1 MLRERYK
8 HEFGIA
14 ILLLNKLKN
23 NPENY
28 DVLRDLHKLIISGV
42 TRQERSISL
51 AKEGC
56 KRLSFYKRNKKP
68 SRDKSNKIKELI
80 ENLSERITQRK
91 RIIFLYKCFGDG
103 IAHIYQS
110 MYSLKHLYFDKMYFV
125 KEDAGYISGKSG
137 FIKEWKVFLTC
148 LKNSVPAVM
157 SDITNIIRNGDVC
170 ILGLEDPFPIEVKL
184 TKHANPRGRVRR
196 QLDDLNEIT
205 AFFRNDYA
213 PMFRGF
219 ANTYRVPLVYDHVSY
234 IDDVNHLAMMCQKQ
248 TYAYKEVE
256 KGLVYSCMN
265 TNASEHEWESLMDS
279 LTERLNPPSTLTLIM
294 FANEEW
300 DLAYPFTLSL
310 SPENLIRYIY
320 GEFVIFILVDLER
333 MRDEFSRNNI
343 HATFLMDGENAI
355 QFCKD
360 PDDLFKGACR
370 ISHLALL
377 RHFISFLSLDSF
389 VKEQCKAL
397 DEGFFQ
403 PKKITKDEYN
413 NMAETGRI
421 VPEDIV
427 KEWSNAKDCLRD

>member
-1 MLRERYK
+1 M
-8 HEFGIA
+8 A

-23 NPENY
+23 NPENH
-28 DVLRDLHKLIISGV
+28 DVLRDLHKLIIRGV
-42 TRQERSISL
+42 TRQERLISL
-51 AKEGC
+51 AKKGC

-68 SRDKSNKIKELI
+68 NRDKSNKIKELI

-110 MYSLKHLYFDKMYFV
+110 MYALKHLYYDKNYSV

-137 FIKEWKVFLTC
+137 FIQEWKVFLIC

-157 SDITNIIRNGDVC
+157 SDITNTIRNGDVC
-170 ILGLEDPFPIEVKL
+170 LLGGEDPFPIEVKL
-184 TKHANPRGRVRR
+184 TKHANPRVRVRR
-196 QLDDLNEIT
+196 QIDDINEINE
-205 AFFRNDYA
+205 FFRNDYA
-213 PMFRGF
+213 PMFRGV
-219 ANTYRVPLVYDHVSY
+219 ANTYRVPLVYDHVNY
-234 IDDVNHLAMMCQKQ
+234 IDDVNHLAMMCKKQ

-256 KGLVYSCMN
+256 KGLFYSCMN

-279 LTERLNPPSTLTLIM
+279 LTKRLNLPSTLTLIM

-310 SPENLIRYIY
+310 SPKNLIRYIY
-320 GEFVIFILVDLER
+320 GEFVIFIMVDLEH
-333 MRDEFSRNNI
+333 MRDEFSINNL
-343 HATFLMDGENAI
+343 HATFLMDGNSAI

-360 PDDLFKGACR
+360 PNDLFKGVFR
-370 ISHLALL
+370 ISQLAVL

-389 VKEQCKAL
+389 VKEQCRAL
-397 DEGFFQ
+397 DEKFLQ

-413 NMAETGRI
+413 SMAESGQI

-427 KEWSNAKDCLRD
+427 KEWSNVKDCLRD